1 MIKGFNFLLGLPNN
15 KVNLCLRGD
24 MGWWFGSLGIDG
36 FVNLDKIKK
45 QTTPVN
51 NEIVE
56 NKENKFK
63 TTTIATRLG
72 LLLN

>member
-1 MIKGFNFLLGLPNN
+1 
-15 KVNLCLRGD
+15 

-63 TTTIATRLG
+63 TTTIATRLV
-72 LLLN
+72 LFSNYLHLVSRKIYTYFISNNFA

>member
-1 MIKGFNFLLGLPNN
+1 MVIWVGGLE
-15 KVNLCLRGD
+15 V
-24 MGWWFGSLGIDG
+24 WGIDG

>member
-1 MIKGFNFLLGLPNN
+1 MSVIAIYFMIKGFNFLLGLPNN

-24 MGWWFGSLGIDG
+24 LGWWFGSLGIDG

-45 QTTPVN
+45 QTNPVN

-56 NKENKFK
+56 N
-63 TTTIATRLG
+63 I
-72 LLLN
+72 